1 MASAASRLWQF
12 TPASA
17 TDCEVGMSDPLI
29 ALGVAV
35 ALAAYLIYAL
45 IHPEKF

>member
-1 MASAASRLWQF
+1 M
-12 TPASA
+12 PASV
-17 TDCEVGMSDPLI
+17 TGCEVAMSDPLI

-45 IHPEKF
+45 INPEKF

>member
-1 MASAASRLWQF
+1 M
-12 TPASA
+12 PGSA
-17 TDCEVGMSDPLI
+17 TGFEAMMSDPLI

-45 IHPEKF
+45 INPEKF